1 MATSHK
7 TESRF
12 IKKRDFFLTIIRLK
26 EGNKKMEQIKM
37 YKNSE
42 KYGFKKDDVF
52 TVLRNIMNECVI
64 IMADEQMPNLI
75 LQESTAKKYGT
86 ITRY

>member
-1 MATSHK
+1 
-7 TESRF
+7 
-12 IKKRDFFLTIIRLK
+12 
-26 EGNKKMEQIKM
+26 MEQIKM

-42 KYGFKKDDVF
+42 KYGFKKGDVF

-64 IMADEQMPNLI
+64 IMDDEQMPNLI
-75 LQESTAKKYGT
+75 LKESTAKKYGT

>member
-1 MATSHK
+1 
-7 TESRF
+7 
-12 IKKRDFFLTIIRLK
+12 
-26 EGNKKMEQIKM
+26 MEKIKM

-64 IMADEQMPNLI
+64 IMTDKQMPNLI
-75 LQESTAKKYGT
+75 LQESTAKKYGI
-86 ITRY
+86 ITKTSQLVQY

>member
-1 MATSHK
+1 
-7 TESRF
+7 
-12 IKKRDFFLTIIRLK
+12 
-26 EGNKKMEQIKM
+26 MEQIKM

-42 KYGFKKDDVF
+42 KYGFKKGDVF

-75 LQESTAKKYGT
+75 LKENKAKKYGT

>member
-1 MATSHK
+1 
-7 TESRF
+7 
-12 IKKRDFFLTIIRLK
+12 
-26 EGNKKMEQIKM
+26 MEQIKM

-42 KYGFKKDDVF
+42 KYGFKKGDVF

-75 LQESTAKKYGT
+75 LQESIAKKYGT

>member
-1 MATSHK
+1 
-7 TESRF
+7 
-12 IKKRDFFLTIIRLK
+12 
-26 EGNKKMEQIKM
+26 MEQIKM
-37 YKNSE
+37 HKNSE

-75 LQESTAKKYGT
+75 LKESTAKKYGT

>member
-1 MATSHK
+1 
-7 TESRF
+7 
-12 IKKRDFFLTIIRLK
+12 
-26 EGNKKMEQIKM
+26 MEQIKM

-42 KYGFKKDDVF
+42 KYGFKKGDVF

-75 LQESTAKKYGT
+75 LKESTAKKYGT

>member
-1 MATSHK
+1 
-7 TESRF
+7 
-12 IKKRDFFLTIIRLK
+12 
-26 EGNKKMEQIKM
+26 MEQIKM

-42 KYGFKKDDVF
+42 KYGFKKGDVF

-75 LQESTAKKYGT
+75 LRESTAKKYGT

>member
-1 MATSHK
+1 
-7 TESRF
+7 
-12 IKKRDFFLTIIRLK
+12 
-26 EGNKKMEQIKM
+26 MEQIKM

-75 LQESTAKKYGT
+75 LQESIAKKYGT

>member
-1 MATSHK
+1 
-7 TESRF
+7 
-12 IKKRDFFLTIIRLK
+12 
-26 EGNKKMEQIKM
+26 MEQIKI

-42 KYGFKKDDVF
+42 KYGFKKGDVF

-75 LQESTAKKYGT
+75 LQESIAKKYGT

>member
-1 MATSHK
+1 
-7 TESRF
+7 
-12 IKKRDFFLTIIRLK
+12 
-26 EGNKKMEQIKM
+26 M

-42 KYGFKKDDVF
+42 KYGFKKGDVF

-75 LQESTAKKYGT
+75 LKESTAKKYGT

>member
-1 MATSHK
+1 
-7 TESRF
+7 
-12 IKKRDFFLTIIRLK
+12 
-26 EGNKKMEQIKM
+26 MEQIKM

-42 KYGFKKDDVF
+42 KYGFKKGDVF

-86 ITRY
+86 ITKTSQLVQY

>member
-1 MATSHK
+1 
-7 TESRF
+7 
-12 IKKRDFFLTIIRLK
+12 
-26 EGNKKMEQIKM
+26 MEKIKM

-64 IMADEQMPNLI
+64 IMADKQMPNLI
-75 LQESTAKKYGT
+75 LQESTAKKYGI
-86 ITRY
+86 ITKTSQLVQH

>member
-1 MATSHK
+1 
-7 TESRF
+7 
-12 IKKRDFFLTIIRLK
+12 
-26 EGNKKMEQIKM
+26 MEQIKM
-37 YKNSE
+37 YRNSE
-42 KYGFKKDDVF
+42 KYGFKKGDVF

-75 LQESTAKKYGT
+75 LRESTAKKYGT

>member
-1 MATSHK
+1 
-7 TESRF
+7 
-12 IKKRDFFLTIIRLK
+12 
-26 EGNKKMEQIKM
+26 MEQIKM

-42 KYGFKKDDVF
+42 KYGFKKGDVF